1 MNSTNGV
8 VTSKPKVTVC
18 VVTYNQEKYIT
29 ECLNSIVEQVTDF
42 TFEVLVADDCSS
54 DKTRNIILDF
64 QNKFP
69 HLIFPIFHEKNIGA
83 FKNGVYVQSKAKGQY
98 VAHIDGDDYIL
109 PGKLQTQVDC
119 LDSNPNVSFAAH
131 AVREVGSKKIIGNSP
146 LYPELG
152 TIYDI
157 LNLGTYFVHSS
168 VMFRKEWEFD
178 HPDDFETV
186 DFYLHV
192 ERASKGDVY
201 LDKRVFGCYRSHEEG
216 ISTMTE
222 FKKKI
227 ENFYFQSFER
237 AIELGIPEAV
247 VTSAYLKRKKSFA
260 YARYF
265 SKDHSGYKEM
275 IALSKGEMKFAS
287 TLHIFLHLTK
297 AVPVFMWLFDRLR
310 KTKSYVKN
318 KILSK

>member
-54 DKTRNIILDF
+54 DKTRSIILDF

-109 PGKLQTQVDC
+109 PGKLQAQVDC

-178 HPDDFETV
+178 RPDGFETV
-186 DFYLHV
+186 DYYLHI
-192 ERASKGDVY
+192 ERASKGDVF
-201 LDKRVFGCYRSHEEG
+201 LDKKVFGCYRDHEQG
-216 ISTMTE
+216 VSKVTAH
-222 FKKKI
+222 KVKI
-227 ENFYFQSFER
+227 ENFYFDSFFR
-237 AIELGIPEAV
+237 AIELGIPEDIV
-247 VTSAYLKRKKSFA
+247 VPAYLKRKKTFA
-260 YARYF
+260 FSRYF
-265 SKDHSGYKEM
+265 AGDVPGFQELIFLKKTEIFHASK
-275 IALSKGEMKFAS
+275 
-287 TLHIFLHLTK
+287 LHYFLHLTR
-297 AVPVFMWLFDRLR
+297 ATPLYMWLFNQVRNIKKKLR
-310 KTKSYVKN
+310 
-318 KILSK
+318 